1 MIDPKDAGCDF
12 LSTKRLAIEIEE
24 FTGVQLRRETAY
36 LEMFHSLMEKS
47 CDFSPREKL
56 VLQTFLSQNEL
67 QARTLFQA
75 SFDVA

>member
-12 LSTKRLAIEIEE
+12 LSNKRLAIEIGE
-24 FTGVQLRRETAY
+24 FTRVQLGRETAY
-36 LEMFHSLMEKS
+36 LEMFHSLMETS
-47 CDFSPREKL
+47 CDFSPCEKL